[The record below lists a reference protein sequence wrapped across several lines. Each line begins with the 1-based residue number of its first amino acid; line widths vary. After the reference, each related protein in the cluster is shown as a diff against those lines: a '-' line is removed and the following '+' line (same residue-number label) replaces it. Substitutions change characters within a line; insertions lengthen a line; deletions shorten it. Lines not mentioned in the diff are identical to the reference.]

1 MKIINKLERKFG
13 RYAIPNLTTY
23 IIVGYIIG
31 YALEFFELFTKI
43 SVLRWLTLN
52 PYEIFHN
59 GQIWRILPGSLR
71 RRPISAY
78 LRWLC
83 CFSTSP

>member
-31 YALEFFELFTKI
+31 YALEFFQMFTKI
-43 SVLRWLTLN
+43 NILRWLTLN
-52 PYEIFHN
+52 PY
-59 GQIWRILPGSLR
+59 
-71 RRPISAY
+71 
-78 LRWLC
+78 
-83 CFSTSP
+83 